1 MRLIDGEYS
10 EARDD
15 SGSIAEGLTAAGAPL
30 FPPGEWFS
38 NPGFD
43 KPTPMTVGA
52 DGRVMGHIATWDT
65 DHIGLPPGTKPP
77 RSATDYSLFKTGV
90 LRTDSGE
97 DVHVGQLTLAGGH
110 APLSASAADAVK
122 HYDDTASAVADIT
135 VGEDDYGIWV
145 SGGLRPDVP
154 EEKIR
159 ALRASAPSGDWR
171 PAGTGSLE
179 LVAVCQVNTPG
190 FPVARAMVASGEV
203 TALVA
208 AGASTMYELQQEES
222 VYTALQAQEDRV
234 DQLEAMIAAAFGA
247 KNRKKF
253 VDDEDEDEDTAEGD
267 EVSADA
273 EESVEEDIEEVD
285 EDDEGFEDADE
296 DVDEDEDTP
305 PVDSKGPGAD
315 RRKDALRERFRK
327 VKR

>member
-10 EARDD
+10 ESRDN
-15 SGSIAEGLTAAGAPL
+15 SATIAEGLTAAGAPL
-30 FPPGEWFS
+30 FPPGEWFQD
-38 NPGFD
+38 PGFD
-43 KPTPMTVGA
+43 GPTPMVVTD
-52 DGRVMGHIATWDT
+52 DGRIMGHIATWDT
-65 DHIGLPPGTKPP
+65 DHVGLPPGTKPP
-77 RSATDYSLFKTGV
+77 HSATDYSLFKTGV
-90 LRTDSGE
+90 LRTDTGE

-110 APLSASAADAVK
+110 APLNASAADAVK

-135 VGEDDYGIWV
+135 VGEDQHGIWV
-145 SGGLRPDVP
+145 SGGLRPDVSD
-154 EEKIR
+154 EKIR

-190 FPVARAMVASGEV
+190 FPVARAMVASGEI

-222 VYTALQAQEDRV
+222 VYSALQAHEERV
-234 DQLEAMIAAAFGA
+234 DQLEAMIAAAFGD

-253 VDDEDEDEDTAEGD
+253 VDEGEDEDDTAEGD
-267 EVSADA
+267 ETSTEVEDEVEDEGPDDSEDDPEDEWDDGD
-273 EESVEEDIEEVD
+273 EEETTSEPEED
-285 EDDEGFEDADE
+285 
-296 DVDEDEDTP
+296 P
-305 PVDSKGPGAD
+305 
-315 RRKDALRERFRK
+315 RKKALRERFRK

>member
-10 EARDD
+10 ESRDD
-15 SGSIAEGLTAAGAPL
+15 SATIAEGLTAAGAPL
-30 FPPGEWFS
+30 FPTGEWFS
-38 NPGFD
+38 DPGFD
-43 KPTPMTVGA
+43 KPTPMTITS

-90 LRTDSGE
+90 LRTDTGE

-110 APLSASAADAVK
+110 APLSASASDAVK

-135 VGEDDYGIWV
+135 VGEDQHGIWV
-145 SGGLRPDVP
+145 SGGLRPDVSD
-154 EEKIR
+154 EKIR

-190 FPVARAMVASGEV
+190 FPVARAMVASGEI

-208 AGASTMYELQQEES
+208 AGASTMYELQQEEN
-222 VYTALQAQEDRV
+222 VYTALQAHEERV
-234 DQLEAMIAAAFGA
+234 DQLEAMIAAAFGS

-253 VDDEDEDEDTAEGD
+253 VDDEDGYDDVAEGD
-267 EVSADA
+267 ETPTD
-273 EESVEEDIEEVD
+273 VEEDDFED
-285 EDDEGFEDADE
+285 PEDDFEDPE
-296 DVDEDEDTP
+296 DDFEEETVEEPEEDP
-305 PVDSKGPGAD
+305 
-315 RRKDALRERFRK
+315 RKKALRERFRK
-327 VKR
+327 VQR